1 VVGQADLIEE
11 IARLYGFEK
20 IPETQMADTI
30 PPQRGNPALEKEERV
45 RDVLVNAGLQEIVTY
60 SLTSAEKE
68 ARLLPAGT
76 PPDGRPYVT
85 LVNPIVVDR
94 VAMRHSVLSGVLD
107 VLASNSRTRDR
118 LAVFEIGAVYLLG
131 EEERA
136 DGRLPLPG
144 EPRRLALGLTGP
156 RDPLAWQGSDRALMD
171 FFDLKGVVEALLAGL
186 HLEGVAF
193 EPVTH
198 PSFLPGRTAR
208 LLLNGQHAG
217 WLGEV
222 HPLVAEKYDLPA
234 QPVLAADLDLETL
247 LANVSERH
255 PVGVVPEFPPMKE
268 DLAVIV
274 DEGVPAAQV
283 EAAIRAAGGSLLASV
298 TLFDLYRG
306 EQIGA
311 GKKSLAYSLAY
322 QAPDKTLTDAE
333 AAKLRERIVR
343 KLKEDLEAVLRG

>member
-1 VVGQADLIEE
+1 
-11 IARLYGFEK
+11 
-20 IPETQMADTI
+20 M
-30 PPQRGNPALEKEERV
+30 
-45 RDVLVNAGLQEIVTY
+45 
-60 SLTSAEKE
+60 
-68 ARLLPAGT
+68 
-76 PPDGRPYVT
+76 
-85 LVNPIVVDR
+85 
-94 VAMRHSVLSGVLD
+94 
-107 VLASNSRTRDR
+107 
-118 LAVFEIGAVYLLG
+118 
-131 EEERA
+131 
-136 DGRLPLPG
+136 
-144 EPRRLALGLTGP
+144 
-156 RDPLAWQGSDRALMD
+156 
-171 FFDLKGVVEALLAGL
+171 
-186 HLEGVAF
+186 
-193 EPVTH
+193 
-198 PSFLPGRTAR
+198 
-208 LLLNGQHAG
+208 
-217 WLGEV
+217 